1 MIFLLSLA
9 LAAEPAPPVTF
20 ADLVAQVGAHA
31 SSTTGCLLQ
40 PGPAGVAMVGRF
52 QPGEATLTPP
62 PADWDAILARSSSAA
77 VVTPI
82 GQIGPESASLRF
94 TSLVPVP
101 RAMGQAMLPVL
112 VFTDEATWFTVVPAP
127 EMFLTASAQRL
138 KPEDFERLRR
148 DVIGKA
154 KGVVITAEAGV
165 PMTKLVA
172 DLGALADFRGTVIL
186 ATAWSGAPAQRAP
199 AVGYDLDDP
208 GVCVGG
214 ITDVPKGQ
222 SPGQLSRALMFS
234 LPSRLTEAAAPCATK
249 LNPDQ
254 GGEVQVAL
262 RLGQSGQVTEACVEH
277 DTTHDPVLRTCVLRA
292 VKAST
297 FDPPVGG
304 TFLNLSSRVDLV
316 PPGVVQRAICAP

>member
-1 MIFLLSLA
+1 MTLLLSLA

-20 ADLVAQVGAHA
+20 ADLVAQVAAHP

-62 PADWDAILARSSSAA
+62 PADWDAILARSSGAA

-82 GQIGPESASLRF
+82 GQIGPESAPLRL

-101 RAMGQAMLPVL
+101 RALGQAMLPVL
-112 VFTDEATWFTVVPAP
+112 VFTDEATWFTVVAPP
-127 EMFLTASAQRL
+127 EMFAAPSAQRL
-138 KPEDFERLRR
+138 QPQDFERLRT
-148 DVIGKA
+148 DVIDKA

-165 PMTKLVA
+165 PMTKLA
-172 DLGALADFRGTVIL
+172 AELGVLADFRGTVLL
-186 ATAWSGAPAQRAP
+186 ATAASGATAQRAP
-199 AVGYDLDDP
+199 ALGYDLDDP
-208 GVCVGG
+208 GVCEGG
-214 ITDVPKGQ
+214 ITDVPRGQ
-222 SPGQLSRALMFS
+222 TPGQLSRTLMRT
-234 LPSRLTEAAAPCATK
+234 LPTRLSEAAAPCASR
-249 LNPDQ
+249 LQPDQ

-262 RLGQSGQVTEACVEH
+262 RVSQTGEVTEACVEH
-277 DTTHDPVLRTCVLRA
+277 DTTHDAALRACVLRA
-292 VKAST
+292 VQAT
-297 FDPPVGG
+297 TLEAPVGG

>member
-1 MIFLLSLA
+1 MTFLLSLA
-9 LAAEPAPPVTF
+9 LAAEPAPPATY

-62 PADWDAILARSSSAA
+62 PADWDAILARSSGAA

-82 GQIGPESASLRF
+82 GQVGPESASLRL

-101 RAMGQAMLPVL
+101 RALGQSMLPVL
-112 VFTDEATWFTVVPAP
+112 VLTDEATWFTVVPAP
-127 EMFLTASAQRL
+127 DMFFTASAQRL
-138 KPEDFERLRR
+138 KPEDDERLRR
-148 DVIGKA
+148 DVIGQA

-165 PMTKLVA
+165 PMTRLVA
-172 DLGALADFRGTVIL
+172 ELGVLSDFHGTVIL
-186 ATAWSGAPAQRAP
+186 ATASSGAPAQRAP
-199 AVGYDLDDP
+199 SLGYDLDDP
-208 GVCVGG
+208 GVCAGG

-222 SPGQLSRALMFS
+222 MPGQLSRALMRT
-234 LPSRLTEAAAPCATK
+234 LPTRLSEAAAPCASK
-249 LNPDQ
+249 LTPDQ
-254 GGEVQVAL
+254 GGEVQVAM
-262 RLGQSGQVTEACVEH
+262 RLGQAGQVTEACVEH
-277 DTTHDPVLRTCVLRA
+277 DTTHDPALWACALRA
-292 VKAST
+292 VKALT

-316 PPGVVQRAICAP
+316 PPGVVQRAVCAP